1 MPTIQSITYPTS
13 QDPLRGI
20 IPDWILDNT
29 RTEIRVP
36 ERNAVG

>member
-1 MPTIQSITYPTS
+1 MASIEIVNYPAKS
-13 QDPLRGI
+13 EPLRGI

-29 RTEIRVP
+29 RVEVRVP